1 MDYKKWPQYKY
12 KVVLIHDFSS
22 TSTGSSCKPSL
33 ASRGDSKDSL
43 GVSVNVGV
51 RGGARDGAASLND
64 KSDMMGGGPSSI
76 VGGGVVGGTDY
87 FDDDCF
93 VLDEFDAARNLD
105 GFR

>member
-1 MDYKKWPQYKY
+1 M
-12 KVVLIHDFSS
+12 
-22 TSTGSSCKPSL
+22 

-51 RGGARDGAASLND
+51 RGGAKDGAASLND

-105 GFR
+105 GFRYFHLI

>member
-1 MDYKKWPQYKY
+1 M
-12 KVVLIHDFSS
+12 
-22 TSTGSSCKPSL
+22 

-51 RGGARDGAASLND
+51 RGGARDGAASLHD
-64 KSDMMGGGPSSI
+64 KSDIIGGGPSSI